1 MLRFQVSTVYAIR
14 ALGYMYMQRERRIR
28 VKEMSEALGLD
39 YLYLMKVLNQLKEK
53 KIVCLVWGRH
63 GGYQFRKNT
72 EKISLYN
79 VVMAT
84 EHNLNLYPE
93 TPNNPQKGIENSIE
107 KYIFDIQSQMAD
119 NLQSTSIRTL
129 FEKGGN
135 ADDENSSEHQICAA
149 CDAIHLHV

>member
-53 KIVCLVWGRH
+53 KIVCSVRGRH
-63 GGYQFRKNT
+63 GGHQFGKNT

-93 TPNNPQKGIENSIE
+93 TPNNPHKGIENSIE